1 MSDMKEEGYI
11 DKSPI
16 PVSIKGTEKILEQ
29 MKKCV
34 CKIIKDNI
42 KGTGF
47 FAKIPYKD
55 KLIKVLITNNHILN
69 KNDIK
74 NNKLISVSINNEE
87 KYKDIKRDDK
97 RLILIDEIKDV
108 TIIEIKDKDEIEN
121 ESNENKKDINYLELD
136 ERYIIKIE

>member
-1 MSDMKEEGYI
+1 MSKIEEEGYI

-16 PVSIKGTEKILEQ
+16 PVSIKGTEIILEQ

-47 FAKIPYKD
+47 FVKIPYKD
-55 KLIKVLITNNHILN
+55 KLKKVLITNNHILN
-69 KNDIK
+69 KNDIQ
-74 NNKLISVSINNEE
+74 NNKLISISINNEE
-87 KYKDIKRDDK
+87 KYKDIKIDDN

-108 TIIEIKDKDEIEN
+108 TIIEIKDKDKIDN
-121 ESNENKKDINYLELD
+121 YIESNEKKKY
-136 ERYIIKIE
+136 